1 MNFKTKQFLVIMSD
15 MTAIQSYTTPKVHCF
30 INFASIVN
38 SCLHMFADQ
47 SFFLNNKYFYTVGH
61 SNYVYDFSRTT
72 ALCCPLV
79 DINQELFNVPIMFS
93 FLGGKTVET

>member
-1 MNFKTKQFLVIMSD
+1 MNFKTKLLLMIMSD

-30 INFASIVN
+30 VNFASIVN

-47 SFFLNNKYFYTVGH
+47 SFFLKIINIFIQGG
-61 SNYVYDFSRTT
+61 NYIYDFSRIT

-79 DINQELFNVPIMFS
+79 DINQERF
-93 FLGGKTVET
+93 